1 MAEIKTKINLG
12 KFKNVIKAMSKKYSV
27 KVGLLANK
35 GGSEKISD
43 NLDLAGLGAV
53 QEFGATIKV
62 TDKMRAY
69 FRHKFGINL
78 KKTTTQI
85 VIPPRSFLQMPLS
98 RPNELMKKLKSH
110 IGLAEDI
117 ADYIAETGDIMS
129 VAILLGTSAVEQIQE
144 AFNTGGFGEWA
155 PNAPLTIEQKGSSM
169 QLVGKG
175 RENEASG
182 HLRNSITY
190 EVTERG

>member
-69 FRHKFGINL
+69 FRYKFGINL
-78 KKTTTQI
+78 KKSTTEI

-110 IGLAEDI
+110 TGLAEDI